1 MDLDVNGD
9 SHDRGEKGDR
19 KRLVGA
25 DGSLTITGQPV
36 SNLGRVAGTVKL
48 LEGATPSSSNTVS
61 ASTPEK
67 DPLVKR
73 RKQQDDEELIK
84 AQAME
89 AASFEE
95 GCRTK

>member
-1 MDLDVNGD
+1 M
-9 SHDRGEKGDR
+9 
-19 KRLVGA
+19 
-25 DGSLTITGQPV
+25 DGSLTIGGQPV
-36 SNLGRVAGTVKL
+36 SNLAGKVAGTVKL
-48 LEGATPSSSNTVS
+48 LEGATPSSSNTVTV
-61 ASTPEK
+61 STPEK